1 MLSDP
6 EQVENHMARQEKYD
20 GIDNDTNGGMTAIG
34 KIIRDAWLFELIP
47 ENETCAGWLMG
58 TINALH
64 QKVNAEWD
72 KYGCLVS
79 QLPDELRQRH
89 ERIYQDAI
97 EKARAAGWAGE
108 HELQD
113 DK

>member
-1 MLSDP
+1 MGT
-6 EQVENHMARQEKYD
+6 QEKYV
-20 GIDNDTNGGMTAIG
+20 GIDKDANGGMTAIG
-34 KIIRDAWLFELIP
+34 KIILDAWVFELIP
-47 ENETCAGWLMG
+47 ETETGEDWLMG
-58 TINALH
+58 TIDALH

-79 QLPDELRQRH
+79 QLPEELRQRH
-89 ERIYQDAI
+89 NRIYRDAI
-97 EKARAAGWAGE
+97 EKAAAAGWAGE